1 MTTTTSLPSGV
12 NSAEETSSVNLVSTS
27 ILQHIATPAAPLA
40 SVDLLSSHSP
50 WNITDAGR
58 KHNSDG
64 GDTVGDRLLVA
75 GQAYTATVRLVLPES
90 PSNAQLTGAL
100 MVKVELLTSG
110 DRVMARSAR
119 PLVMRHRSWPVRWA
133 RWALLTPAFVM
144 GVLDEAQTH
153 SLICFDKY
161 IEAQDAPL
169 VAVRVWMSDARAQVY
184 SGDLFVIAE
193 LEGAAT
199 TCHWFYELG
208 RRGRYIL
215 VLECVRLL
223 GAVRRVLCWG

>member
-133 RWALLTPAFVM
+133 RC
-144 GVLDEAQTH
+144 E
-153 SLICFDKY
+153 
-161 IEAQDAPL
+161 
-169 VAVRVWMSDARAQVY
+169 
-184 SGDLFVIAE
+184 
-193 LEGAAT
+193 
-199 TCHWFYELG
+199 
-208 RRGRYIL
+208 RRRRRRRRRSN
-215 VLECVRLL
+215 RL
-223 GAVRRVLCWG
+223 R